1 MGADGYNSIVIV
13 LLLQV
18 IASCWTPILMEF
30 GPNIFLT
37 DCHTCGIALSVFVS
51 FIIRSLLLEFVSY
64 SVLIFLLFILPPI
77 FLYRIGLGTDWSLDL
92 QLCGSGQGT
101 EWFLD
106 FLLEDWSKD
115 RVVPRI
121 WFSRDSN
128 FAKKLFLDN
137 VLPKNTFPH

>member
-92 QLCGSGQGT
+92 QLCGSG
-101 EWFLD
+101 
-106 FLLEDWSKD
+106 
-115 RVVPRI
+115 
-121 WFSRDSN
+121 
-128 FAKKLFLDN
+128 
-137 VLPKNTFPH
+137 